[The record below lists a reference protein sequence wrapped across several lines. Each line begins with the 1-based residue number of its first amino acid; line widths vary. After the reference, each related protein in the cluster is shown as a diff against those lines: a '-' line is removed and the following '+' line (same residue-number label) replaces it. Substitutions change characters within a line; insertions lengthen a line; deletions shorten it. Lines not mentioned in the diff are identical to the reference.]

1 MIIQT
6 DIEKEP
12 DNILFSF
19 MILKKTSRKTK
30 TGKFP
35 QLVEKNLQSPTDNII
50 HSDGRL
56 NIFLLRLRTRQEG
69 PLPSFYSV

>member
-19 MILKKTSRKTK
+19 MILKKLP
-30 TGKFP
+30 GKQKQGNF
-35 QLVEKNLQSPTDNII
+35 
-50 HSDGRL
+50 L
-56 NIFLLRLRTRQEG
+56 NLLRRIYRVLQITSYIVMED
-69 PLPSFYSV
+69 